1 MVCDVATTKPAGRV
15 SELDHEPAAV
25 LYARESAGLKQ
36 VAAAESLG
44 ISAAYLSQ
52 IEKGVR
58 NAGPAL
64 LNKMAATY
72 NCPRVILQRKRYT
85 ADGAA

>member
-1 MVCDVATTKPAGRV
+1 MPPKTTNRV
-15 SELDHEPAAV
+15 SPFDHEPEAV
-25 LYARESAGLKQ
+25 LYARNQAGLRQ
-36 VAAAESLG
+36 AAAATALG

-64 LNKMAATY
+64 LNKMAAVY
-72 NCPRVILQRKRYT
+72 NCPRVVLERKRSV
-85 ADGAA
+85 A

>member
-1 MVCDVATTKPAGRV
+1 MAQPTTRV
-15 SELDHEPAAV
+15 RELDHEPAAV
-25 LYARESAGLKQ
+25 LYARTNSGLKQ
-36 VAAAESLG
+36 TEAAAALG

-72 NCPRVILQRKRYT
+72 NCPRVVLERKRYV
-85 ADGAA
+85 A